1 MTFFPF
7 FDALCVRSCDRVTS
21 KICQSDNASRE
32 GDWIFLEIFFAMWE
46 LKKVTNNFYPF
57 LREILK
63 SRTVFFFFF
72 FSDVDSCKFAR
83 NKIKTFFKST
93 NIKEDFV

>member
-72 FSDVDSCKFAR
+72 FQMLIVVNLQGIRLKHFLKVR
-83 NKIKTFFKST
+83 I
-93 NIKEDFV
+93 